1 MSDPFSRD
9 RAASDLVGSAL
20 EPQGRGSAEPSL
32 FGPSVS
38 TIRDLFR
45 VEAHEL
51 LAGMSSRLAQLSS
64 RLGDGSGLA
73 EIAARGHALKGSAAL
88 AELPYLS
95 RAGAIL
101 QRAAEL
107 AADGARQNLV
117 AAQDLVRATHAAL
130 GPAQR
135 MLEDCV
141 EGNGESQERLL
152 DEMLDAF
159 SPETRE
165 TLAGAVSRDEADE
178 AEMPDFEESA
188 LPLASLAS
196 DDEAEEDPIRRLA
209 GDEPVEATGDDAL
222 DVEPGHDESA
232 PDEGF
237 DPELVQLL
245 AETFQ
250 QELRELLATVPEM
263 IAGLADPAQQLNL
276 CADLGRVFHTVKGS
290 AATVGRDD
298 LRAVGSTLQDEF
310 ENHTDEATLP
320 LPPAFLARLAEPLE
334 TVFLGAGLEPP
345 LAALELAT
353 TAARACL
360 LDDDGEDA
368 DVTVL
373 DADGPPPATSER
385 DANEQAELAGAV
397 QIEPEMM
404 EAFTL
409 DADAALSA
417 SETALLYLERNPRD
431 RTQLRA
437 LFRHFHT
444 LKGAAAAVGLTRI
457 AEQLH
462 AGETLLETVIES
474 PAEKSPERLIEL
486 LLELVDSVAGLLSQ
500 VRGQPHEHLIL
511 DDVEGR
517 VAEVLAGVGEEG
529 QAPDGTSVAT
539 PAPGAPTTAREDTP
553 TPAPPADGDSA
564 IVRVHA
570 SRLDLL
576 MNRVSELVVSRTRME
591 DSIGAIYELK
601 DKLRIGKLHINETVE
616 GFRGFE
622 FNPAAQQA
630 GDAPD
635 ASAGAAFEFSELEF
649 DKYDDFNVLTRTLV
663 ELAADAG
670 EIVEQLGDMIDT
682 IAEESRQ
689 VSKVTS
695 SLQRTI
701 TGMRLLS
708 IDTLLRRLQRPI
720 RDAARQT
727 GKQIEIK
734 SVGGEVQVDRA
745 VIESLYGPLLHLVRN
760 AVSHGIEPVEE
771 RRTRGKP
778 DTGQIELRAVQRHGS
793 VEVTVRDDGRGL
805 DFTAI
810 RAKAERLG
818 IVSPSE
824 TMSRDELAKL
834 IFRPGFSTQSRVTDL
849 AGRGIGMDVVAGEVE
864 QLRGTVGVESQDGRG
879 ASFTIRL
886 PLAAMI
892 DQVLLLRAGTQVY
905 ALSQGPIES
914 VFNVEPEMLRETAD
928 GLLLRIGEEHVPAL
942 SLPALIGSCAT
953 HAWQPARA
961 SGESSERPRS
971 AQRAV
976 VGPGATAVVLRGG
989 EQRMALLTDR
999 IEAQRE
1005 AVVRPLGKLFAGHP
1019 LLNSATFAG
1028 DGQVIFVL
1036 DVGRLASLLGTDL
1049 ARAAAE
1055 ASPRESH
1062 PADGA
1067 AEQADDATVLWAD
1080 DSISVRK
1087 LGGHFLAA
1095 EGFRART
1102 AVDGRDALE
1111 KLRQGSF
1118 RVLVTDLEMPRMHG
1132 YELLNEIR
1140 SDPHLATL
1148 PVIVCSSRSSEKHRR
1163 RAQEAGANG
1172 YLTKPFTQATLA
1184 AALREVLS

>member
-9 RAASDLVGSAL
+9 RVVSELTTDTR
-20 EPQGRGSAEPSL
+20 EEQIRGAAEPGL
-32 FGPSVS
+32 LGPSVS

-51 LAGMSSRLAQLSS
+51 LAGMSTRLSQLSS
-64 RLGDGSGLA
+64 RIGDGSGLA

-107 AADGARQNLV
+107 AAEGARQNLL
-117 AAQDLVRATHAAL
+117 AAQDLVRATRAAL

-141 EGNGESQERLL
+141 EGSGESQERLL
-152 DEMLDAF
+152 EELLDVF
-159 SPETRE
+159 SPDTRA
-165 TLAGAVSRDEADE
+165 TLAGAISRDEADE
-178 AEMPDFEESA
+178 AEMPEFEESA
-188 LPLASLAS
+188 LPLASLAPG
-196 DDEAEEDPIRRLA
+196 EESAADLIRRL
-209 GDEPVEATGDDAL
+209 EAEHPGASADD
-222 DVEPGHDESA
+222 DA
-232 PDEGF
+232 PDEDTTGDAASAGDGF
-237 DPELVQLL
+237 DAELVQLL

-250 QELRELLATVPEM
+250 QELRELLAAVPEM
-263 IAGLADPAQQLNL
+263 IAGLADPAQQVEL
-276 CADLGRVFHTVKGS
+276 CADLGRIFHTVKGS

-298 LRAVGSTLQDEF
+298 LRAIGSTLQDAF
-310 ENHTDEATLP
+310 EHDADEASTP

-334 TVFLGAGLEPP
+334 TVFLSAGLEPP
-345 LAALELAT
+345 VAALELAI
-353 TAARACL
+353 TASRAFL
-360 LDDDGEDA
+360 RDDAGGDDDATVRDGDA
-368 DVTVL
+368 L
-373 DADGPPPATSER
+373 PPPLADDAPETAEITS
-385 DANEQAELAGAV
+385 AV

-444 LKGAAAAVGLTRI
+444 LKGAAAAVGLSRI

-474 PAEKSPERLIEL
+474 PVEKSPERLIEL
-486 LLELVDSVAGLLSQ
+486 LLELIDSVAGLLAQ
-500 VRGQPHEHLIL
+500 VRGQPHEHQIL

-517 VAEVLAGVGEEG
+517 VADVLAGVGEN
-529 QAPDGTSVAT
+529 GTPEESTATTPAT
-539 PAPGAPTTAREDTP
+539 PAAREEAAI
-553 TPAPPADGDSA
+553 PAPPTEGDAA

-601 DKLRIGKLHINETVE
+601 DKLRLGKLQINETVE

-630 GDAPD
+630 DDAAP
-635 ASAGAAFEFSELEF
+635 ASAASSASEFSELEF

-670 EIVEQLGDMIDT
+670 EIVEQLGDMVDA

-727 GKQIEIK
+727 GKQIEVK
-734 SVGGEVQVDRA
+734 CVGGEVQVDRA

-760 AVSHGIEPVEE
+760 SVSHGIEPVDE
-771 RRTRGKP
+771 RRTRGKS

-805 DFTAI
+805 DFAAI

-818 IVSPSE
+818 LVSPSE
-824 TMSRDELAKL
+824 TLGRDELAKL

-864 QLRGTVGVESQDGRG
+864 QLRGTVTVESQDGRG

-914 VFNVEPEMLRETAD
+914 AFNVEPEMLRETAD
-928 GLLLRIGEEHVPAL
+928 GLLLRIGEEHVPAV
-942 SLPALIGSCAT
+942 SLPVLIGSCAT

-961 SGESSERPRS
+961 SVESGDRPRA
-971 AQRAV
+971 AQRAT

-989 EQRMALLTDR
+989 ERRLALLTDR

-1019 LLNSATFAG
+1019 FLNSATFAG

-1036 DVGRLASLLGTDL
+1036 DVGRLAGLLGNEL
-1049 ARAAAE
+1049 ARAATE
-1055 ASPRESH
+1055 ASPGEAQ
-1062 PADGA
+1062 PTDGA
-1067 AEQADDATVLWAD
+1067 VADQADDAMVLWAD

-1111 KLRQGSF
+1111 KLRQGNY
-1118 RVLVTDLEMPRMHG
+1118 RALVTDLEMPRMHG

-1184 AALREVLS
+1184 AALREVLT